1 MDAHPKY
8 IQEYM
13 CLHCRQVCSEYH
25 YLVLYADR
33 LVAVNQVS
41 GKVVSEV
48 NWGPGV
54 HASGI
59 IGEDSVMSAQ
69 ALSLGYKVVQ
79 ELYFG
84 GGMFPVWQSE
94 RPVSIAIGELTA
106 DLGVHVRGIMGKSG
120 FRDCVQQVFYCVD
133 YFSTF

>member
-1 MDAHPKY
+1 
-8 IQEYM
+8 M
-13 CLHCRQVCSEYH
+13 CGEYH

-59 IGEDSVMSAQ
+59 LGGSNLHKFGMSLVK
-69 ALSLGYKVVQ
+69 LSLQQAAFSCLRSDLLPVILPASCIADWYLVPQASVASN
-79 ELYFG
+79 G
-84 GGMFPVWQSE
+84 GRCCIEWQ
-94 RPVSIAIGELTA
+94 
-106 DLGVHVRGIMGKSG
+106 
-120 FRDCVQQVFYCVD
+120 
-133 YFSTF
+133 